1 MPFAVGPNDS
11 KGTTPNSPS
20 PASSRS
26 NLRSGLTN
34 IAPSSSRRQKS
45 PDERSSLL
53 GPDRDSNTP
62 RRSWTAELDAA
73 QTEEDGGT
81 LSAQSNTGKADDAD
95 GSSYSASIGGEYLP
109 CHVGMRHC

>member
-1 MPFAVGPNDS
+1 MPFSLDPNHS

-26 NLRSGLTN
+26 NLRYGLTN
-34 IAPSSSRRQKS
+34 IMPSTSKRQKS

-53 GPDRDSNTP
+53 GSGRDSNTP
-62 RRSWTAELDAA
+62 RRSWTADLDSA

-81 LSAQSNTGKADDAD
+81 LSAPGDRGKSDDAD
-95 GSSYSASIGGEYLP
+95 GYSITTSIGGEYSLP
-109 CHVGMRHC
+109 